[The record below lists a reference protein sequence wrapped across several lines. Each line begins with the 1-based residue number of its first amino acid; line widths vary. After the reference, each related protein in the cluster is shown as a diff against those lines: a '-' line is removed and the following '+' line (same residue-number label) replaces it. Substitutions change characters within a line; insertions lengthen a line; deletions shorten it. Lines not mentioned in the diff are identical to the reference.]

1 MRIGAFEIEEH
12 LPDMRDP
19 HVVTVLVPWLDAGKV
34 GALAL
39 NQLRDYFGARE
50 LGKLA
55 VPGRFF
61 DFTRYRPTVHYV
73 DGERVL
79 TMPNTTISYA
89 RPDEGPDLLFLHM
102 LEPHAFAE
110 TYIQSVLRLL
120 TSLGIK
126 RHVRLGASYGSV
138 PHTRTLP
145 VSYSLNGQRIDLRT
159 GEPIPQQGFYEG
171 PTSIMN
177 SVTNGMEES
186 GIETMS
192 LMVRLPYYAQLE
204 EDYTGKARL
213 LETFADIYSVPSLFA
228 DIIAKD
234 KSRGERQYRR
244 ISAELVNNPAAKSLV
259 EQLESDYDA
268 QPSQSSIPDT
278 LPPLSP
284 DIEKFLREMD
294 DQLGNSQ

>member
-1 MRIGAFEIEEH
+1 MRIGAFEVEED
-12 LPDMRDP
+12 LPEMRDP
-19 HVVTVLVPWLDAGKV
+19 HVIAVLVPWLDAGRV
-34 GALAL
+34 GALSLA
-39 NQLRDYFGARE
+39 QLREHFGARDI
-50 LGKLA
+50 GKLA

-61 DFTRYRPTVHYV
+61 DFTRYRPNVSYV

-79 TMPNTTISYA
+79 AMPNTTISYA

-110 TYIQSVLRLL
+110 TYIQSILRILK
-120 TSLGIK
+120 SIGIK

-138 PHTRTLP
+138 PHTRPLP
-145 VSYSLNGQRIDLRT
+145 VSYTLNGQRIDLRT
-159 GEPIPQQGFYEG
+159 GDIIEQQMYYEG

-177 SVTNGMEES
+177 SVTSGLEES
-186 GIETMS
+186 GIESMS

-204 EDYTGKARL
+204 EDYTGMARL
-213 LETFADIYSVPSLFA
+213 LETFSDLYHVPSLFT
-228 DIIAKD
+228 DTIAKD
-234 KSRGERQYRR
+234 RTRGERQYRR
-244 ISAELVNNPAAKSLV
+244 ISAELVNNPAAKALV

-268 QPSQSSIPDT
+268 QPTQRSTSEN

-294 DQLGNSQ
+294 DQLGNA